1 MLKVL
6 IKKQLL
12 EINRGLFVNRK
23 TGEAKSKSAII
34 LSVAGFAGLMLFLCL
49 TFFFLFS
56 PLVAPLKKAGLGWF
70 YFCLTGGIAIVF
82 GTFGSV
88 FNTFS
93 TLYLSKD
100 NDFLLSLPIPPKYV
114 MLSRLVSVYLLG
126 ATYSLAVSLPTT
138 IAYFVYGSPTAIEIL
153 ASLFACFTET
163 LFVAVLSCLLGYVV
177 AKISVKLKNKSLITV
192 IISIVFVGAYCAMC
206 MTMSDAVQ
214 SLIENGNEVAAGVKA
229 YAYPLYAFGMA
240 CVGEPIP
247 LLVVTAVT
255 FALCLLAYFALSRSF
270 IKVVTRVSSNTS
282 SSRKKVRIKVRSVRR
297 ALFVRELKRF
307 TSSASYMLNTA
318 MGSLFT
324 LMATVALAIGRES
337 IRAITF
343 DPQLNLRSYSALMAI
358 AALLTMSSMSVITA
372 PSVSLEGKNIWI
384 IQTMPIK
391 LREVLKAK
399 IALHVVITL
408 PCAFALAVCSSIVF
422 GLNAADFICVTLSSI
437 VFVLLFA
444 EWGLFLNLKMPN
456 LNWSSETTVIKQ
468 SMPVFL
474 TMFSGTVVAVALGG
488 LYYLLMP
495 YVSASV
501 YAWCVFAFCLSI
513 TVSLYKAIIT
523 RGEKILSRIS

>member
-1 MLKVL
+1 
-6 IKKQLL
+6 
-12 EINRGLFVNRK
+12 
-23 TGEAKSKSAII
+23 
-34 LSVAGFAGLMLFLCL
+34 
-49 TFFFLFS
+49 
-56 PLVAPLKKAGLGWF
+56 
-70 YFCLTGGIAIVF
+70 
-82 GTFGSV
+82 
-88 FNTFS
+88 
-93 TLYLSKD
+93 
-100 NDFLLSLPIPPKYV
+100 
-114 MLSRLVSVYLLG
+114 
-126 ATYSLAVSLPTT
+126 
-138 IAYFVYGSPTAIEIL
+138 
-153 ASLFACFTET
+153 
-163 LFVAVLSCLLGYVV
+163 
-177 AKISVKLKNKSLITV
+177 
-192 IISIVFVGAYCAMC
+192 
-206 MTMSDAVQ
+206 
-214 SLIENGNEVAAGVKA
+214 
-229 YAYPLYAFGMA
+229 
-240 CVGEPIP
+240 
-247 LLVVTAVT
+247 
-255 FALCLLAYFALSRSF
+255 
-270 IKVVTRVSSNTS
+270 
-282 SSRKKVRIKVRSVRR
+282 
-297 ALFVRELKRF
+297 
-307 TSSASYMLNTA
+307 MLNTA

-513 TVSLYKAIIT
+513 TVLLYRVIVT